1 MFVSLLARKRH
12 ILFACCTL
20 IGVYLLS
27 FRAKFILTC
36 VLLLVALFCVV
47 LSAKSTMQTVQKFRQ
62 ENAMARSGDVR
73 TVDQWMTIPFI
84 AHTYH
89 VPESYLYAQLH
100 LSNSRTLQRM
110 TLQVLAMGD
119 NRPVSHLI
127 SEVQRAILMYR
138 QLHPA
143 TFVPASILIL
153 YMNGQLGRNAQ

>member
-1 MFVSLLARKRH
+1 
-12 ILFACCTL
+12 
-20 IGVYLLS
+20 
-27 FRAKFILTC
+27 
-36 VLLLVALFCVV
+36 
-47 LSAKSTMQTVQKFRQ
+47 
-62 ENAMARSGDVR
+62 MARSGDVR